1 MAPLALM
8 LSKAATQ
15 AAMAILVKVASEKF
29 FVWLYFLAAE
39 RLAEVTTNK
48 LDDEFV
54 KKSKALYYEEGG
66 TEVASTKDK

>member
-8 LSKAATQ
+8 VAKAATQ
-15 AAMAILVKVASEKF
+15 AAIAILAKVASEKF

-39 RLAEVTTNK
+39 KLAEVTTSK

-66 TEVASTKDK
+66 TEVLPAKDK